1 MSAQPTRH
9 DFVSM
14 IEDLRR
20 AGISHYK
27 LGVMLERQT
36 VQVQRWAAGAQPK
49 HYEGECIIAIHATIC
64 GMRSNSVSSAGTSS
78 EIELSNV

>member
-1 MSAQPTRH
+1 MIIQPARH
-9 DFVSM
+9 DFAAM

-36 VQVQRWAAGAQPK
+36 VQVQRWASGSQPK

-64 GMRSNSVSSAGTSS
+64 TQLQT
-78 EIELSNV
+78 ELSAQHKQRQAAENMV

>member
-1 MSAQPTRH
+1 MIVQPARH
-9 DFVSM
+9 DFAAM
-14 IEDLRR
+14 IEDLRQ

-36 VQVQRWAAGAQPK
+36 VQVQRWAAGSQPK

-64 GMRSNSVSSAGTSS
+64 TQLQT
-78 EIELSNV
+78 ELSAQHKQGHAAENVV